1 MELIFSPDRTSLTV
15 GIFVCLVLAVVSAW
29 YVYRFEVKKE
39 FKEKL
44 KGYKPLVSM
53 LCFFTAFI
61 SFGIMAFNIW
71 NFSSL
76 KTIEIADDYILLKG
90 EKLQWGDILSVDNK
104 LIDEVGLFGNIKA
117 TDERVLEIRRTQKG
131 LAPVMISEHFY
142 DVEAIYK
149 AIKSKKDQPRG

>member
-76 KTIEIADDYILLKG
+76 KTIEIADDYI
-90 EKLQWGDILSVDNK
+90 ILND
-104 LIDEVGLFGNIKA
+104 
-117 TDERVLEIRRTQKG
+117 
-131 LAPVMISEHFY
+131 
-142 DVEAIYK
+142 
-149 AIKSKKDQPRG
+149 